1 MKMTWRTFFSVL
13 VLLTYLPS
21 TCITE
26 ASAQASRSDSNESFN
41 LPMLFVIG
49 DSISIQ
55 YGPYLEK
62 YVQGVWRYER
72 KSDDGQAAKNLDVPT
87 GANGGDSRMVL
98 EYLRLKLNDKSFSPD
113 VLLLNCGLHDIK
125 RHPTTN
131 AIQVAADDYR
141 HHLETIIQLVQARGI
156 ALIWMRT
163 TPVEDE
169 RHNSR
174 SQAFKRYARDL
185 DEYNRIADGVMAQ
198 HRIPTID
205 LYTFTKS
212 LGSEHFIDHV
222 HYDEAARA
230 LQAAHIAGF
239 LRAYTRQ
246 PASK

>member
-1 MKMTWRTFFSVL
+1 MKLLFVL
-13 VLLTYLPS
+13 AWLLAALISIDADAPLP
-21 TCITE
+21 
-26 ASAQASRSDSNESFN
+26 R
-41 LPMLFVIG
+41 LFVIG
-49 DSISIQ
+49 DSISMQ

-87 GANGGDSRMVL
+87 GANGGDARMVL
-98 EYLRLKLNDKSFSPD
+98 EYLRLKLKDKNFRPD

-125 RHPTTN
+125 RNTQTN
-131 AIQVAADDYR
+131 AIQVDAASYR
-141 HHLETIIQLVQARGI
+141 RTLETISALLQSQGI

-174 SQAFKRYARDL
+174 SKQFKRYARDL
-185 DEYNRIADGVMAQ
+185 DEYNGIADAVMAQ
-198 HRIPTID
+198 RKIPVID
-205 LYTFTKS
+205 LYAFTQS
-212 LGSEHFIDHV
+212 LGGEHFIDHV

-239 LRAYTRQ
+239 LRAYAQRK
-246 PASK
+246 AH